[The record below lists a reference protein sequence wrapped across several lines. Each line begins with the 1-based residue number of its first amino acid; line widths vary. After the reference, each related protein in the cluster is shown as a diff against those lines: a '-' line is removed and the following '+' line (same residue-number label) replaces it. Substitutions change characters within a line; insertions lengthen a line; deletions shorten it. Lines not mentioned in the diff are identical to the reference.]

1 MRHYHEPLFKELAR
15 ALRKRLEVIQ
25 DQRARE
31 LDPNRHLALLAK
43 VSEEIDQ
50 LVHSLPPDTH
60 PRLLH
65 FLERASY
72 SKALE
77 FLEAKD

>member
-1 MRHYHEPLFKELAR
+1 MLEKLAK
-15 ALRKRLEVIQ
+15 ALRKRLEIIN
-25 DQRARE
+25 DQKARE
-31 LDPNRHLALLAK
+31 SDPDGHLSMLAK

-50 LVHSLPPDTH
+50 LVHYLPKDKH

-65 FLERASY
+65 FLQRASY

-77 FLEAKD
+77 FLETELTRK